1 MPAPA
6 THRTSGLIIALAAA
20 AAFGTSGPFVKP
32 LLDAGWS
39 PAAAVAVR
47 AVAGGLVLLP
57 AALVALRGRWG
68 LLFGAWRLV
77 LAYGLVAVIGAQV
90 FYFAAISRMPV
101 GIALLI
107 EYTAPILL
115 VLLAWARTR
124 IPPALLTIVGAVLSI
139 AGLVLVIDPS
149 GAGGLDALGVVFALC
164 AALCLAGY
172 YLIAALPTGD
182 LPPVTLV
189 SAGLVLGGV
198 VLGGVGAA
206 GVVPFTFSFEPV
218 VMPLVGEVSWM
229 APMAVVVLVA
239 TAFAYLAGIIGAI
252 RLGSRVAS
260 FVGLVEVLFAVLF
273 AWLLLG
279 EAPTWLQLTGGAL
292 IVAGVV
298 FVKVEREGSRDPVGG
313 STVQPMTKKLSK
325 GDHVEWSTHGTTT
338 SGEVEK
344 TITSDTE
351 AAGRTVR
358 ASDDDPQYLVKS
370 DKSGR
375 EAVHKPEA
383 LKKTSS

>member
-6 THRTSGLIIALAAA
+6 THRASGLIIALAAA

-47 AVAGGLVLLP
+47 AFAGGLVLLP

-68 LLFGAWRLV
+68 LLAAAWRLV

-115 VLLAWARTR
+115 VLLAWGRTR
-124 IPPALLTIVGAVLSI
+124 IPPALLTIVGAALSV
-139 AGLVLVIDPS
+139 AGLALVINPS
-149 GAGGLDALGVVFALC
+149 GAGGLDVLGVVFALC

-189 SAGLVLGGV
+189 SAGLVLGGL
-198 VLGGVGAA
+198 VLGGIGAI
-206 GVVPFTFSFEPV
+206 GLVPFTFSFEPV
-218 VMPLVGEVSWM
+218 DMPLVGEVSWM
-229 APMAVVVLVA
+229 LPMAVVVLVA
-239 TAFAYLAGIIGAI
+239 TAFAYLTGIIGAI

-279 EAPTWLQLTGGAL
+279 EVPTWLQLMGGAL

-298 FVKVEREGSRDPVGG
+298 FVKLEREGPDG
-313 STVQPMTKKLSK
+313 STVQPMAKKLSK

-344 TITSDTE
+344 SITSDTE

>member
-1 MPAPA
+1 MTAPVKTA
-6 THRTSGLIIALAAA
+6 LPSGLGATAGRITAAAPHRASGLLLALAAA

-47 AVAGGLVLLP
+47 AFAGGLVLLP
-57 AALVALRGRWG
+57 AALIALRGRWR
-68 LLFGAWRLV
+68 LLAGSWKLV
-77 LAYGLVAVIGAQV
+77 LLYGLVAVIGAQV

-149 GAGGLDALGVVFALC
+149 GAGLDALGIVFALL

-172 YLIAALPTGD
+172 YLIAALPAGE

-189 SAGLVLGGV
+189 SAGLVVGGLLLG
-198 VLGGVGAA
+198 LVGAT
-206 GVVPFTFSFEPV
+206 GLLPFTFSFDPV
-218 VMPLVGEVSWM
+218 QLPVVGEVSWM
-229 APMAVVVLVA
+229 VPMAVVVLVA
-239 TAFAYLAGIIGAI
+239 TAFAYLTGILGAI

-279 EAPTWLQLTGGAL
+279 EVPTLVQLAGGAL

-298 FVKVEREGSRDPVGG
+298 FVKLERERPLL
-313 STVQPMTKKLSK
+313 P
-325 GDHVEWSTHGTTT
+325 
-338 SGEVEK
+338 
-344 TITSDTE
+344 
-351 AAGRTVR
+351 
-358 ASDDDPQYLVKS
+358 
-370 DKSGR
+370 
-375 EAVHKPEA
+375 
-383 LKKTSS
+383 